1 MDARNPQG
9 WIPPQKLAIVEAI
22 GGYTMGSAYVEF
34 QERDKGWIAVGKLA
48 GFLLLS
54 DLAPVDIRRVK
65 IEMTWVGGLEIYD
78 ASKGGK

>member
-1 MDARNPQG
+1 
-9 WIPPQKLAIVEAI
+9 
-22 GGYTMGSAYVEF
+22 MGSAYVEF

-65 IEMTWVGGLEIYD
+65 MEMTWVGGPEIHD